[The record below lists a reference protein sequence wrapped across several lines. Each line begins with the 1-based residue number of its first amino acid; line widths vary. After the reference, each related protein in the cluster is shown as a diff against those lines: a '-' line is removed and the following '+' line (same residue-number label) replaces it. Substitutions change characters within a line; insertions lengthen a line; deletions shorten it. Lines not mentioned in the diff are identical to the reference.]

1 MLRQVGH
8 PEARQIRGVGEVG
21 DQPAGPIEV
30 RVGLQLPLDDRAE
43 LSDRWREGRRRG
55 REEGRSEDA

>member
-43 LSDRWREGRRRG
+43 LWDRWREDEE
-55 REEGRSEDA
+55 EEGERGGAE